1 MSEDA
6 SIWRDVLAK
15 STAVEVIVEKL
26 KDIIRSI
33 LQDLP
38 SDNENHAAK
47 YLDVFLSFKA
57 SLHCSII
64 PKRTHAARISPQS
77 PHSLSLFLLLLI
89 LVPSHP
95 SLIPSSSPASKFT
108 SVASAPGSQIAAGRE
123 KMAHQIPLS
132 PISSLRANVDPR
144 SFSTSTRT
152 TA

>member
-1 MSEDA
+1 VGVVIQVRMSEDA

-38 SDNENHAAK
+38 SDSKNHAAK

-64 PKRTHAARISPQS
+64 PKRT
-77 PHSLSLFLLLLI
+77 
-89 LVPSHP
+89 
-95 SLIPSSSPASKFT
+95 
-108 SVASAPGSQIAAGRE
+108 
-123 KMAHQIPLS
+123 PLS
-132 PISSLRANVDPR
+132 PIASLRANVDPR